1 MTHAE
6 MKAVAEDLRL
16 ASYAVVEDEDGLG
29 IGDYELLPTAAT
41 AIDTLL
47 AELEAAKARVAVLE
61 AELIVADILIGT
73 AGTRPEQPRPTDPSL
88 QKAQGSGLAGKSDG
102 DILAR
107 MGTDGQAWAQTF
119 LSYGFAPNQVDEGLL
134 IGWFANAIEAGRSAA
149 LSSAPTREAVIE
161 ECAKV
166 ADNEAARLDA
176 QFNQSC
182 KARTGA
188 DAGLFDSAISEAQ
201 VIAAAIRARAALDR
215 P

>member
-88 QKAQGSGLAGKSDG
+88 QKAQGSGLAEDAALLIKSLLRELEASNHLARKPEPVNGKTQWVSAR
-102 DILAR
+102 DILER
-107 MGTDGQAWAQTF
+107 
-119 LSYGFAPNQVDEGLL
+119 L
-134 IGWFANAIEAGRSAA
+134 AA

-201 VIAAAIRARAALDR
+201 VIAAAIRAIAAKEG
-215 P
+215 